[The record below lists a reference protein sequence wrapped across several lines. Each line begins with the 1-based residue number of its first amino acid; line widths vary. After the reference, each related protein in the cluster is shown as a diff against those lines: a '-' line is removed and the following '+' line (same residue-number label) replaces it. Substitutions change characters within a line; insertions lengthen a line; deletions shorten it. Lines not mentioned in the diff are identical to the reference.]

1 MQEQTDPQTESEE
14 TDSQQQQADMQR
26 LVKEIEAHPENWQAY
41 ADLINVL
48 TATGNFVE
56 AEELGLKS
64 LSLFEDDAQAKAY
77 LAYSVGN
84 VYYAAGSYAQAQN
97 FFQLVQLPELAHDVT
112 MMQAQDWFAQKNYKQ
127 ALAFALTGTEQDAQD
142 VDAFDL
148 LGNIWLALDQFDEA
162 QAAFERALA
171 INGDDFEANFGRGLL
186 AQVAAIDDEN
196 QWFSYAEALDATKF
210 KQKTQQLNDLSQVIV
225 NKQQGEQTVDGKP
238 TE

>member
-1 MQEQTDPQTESEE
+1 
-14 TDSQQQQADMQR
+14 
-26 LVKEIEAHPENWQAY
+26 
-41 ADLINVL
+41 
-48 TATGNFVE
+48 
-56 AEELGLKS
+56 
-64 LSLFEDDAQAKAY
+64 
-77 LAYSVGN
+77 
-84 VYYAAGSYAQAQN
+84 
-97 FFQLVQLPELAHDVT
+97 

-162 QAAFERALA
+162 QAAFERVLA

-186 AQVAAIDDEN
+186 AQVVAIDDEN

>member
-1 MQEQTDPQTESEE
+1 MQNQTNPQTNAEQTED
-14 TDSQQQQADMQR
+14 DKQQADMRR
-26 LVKEIEAHPENWQAY
+26 LVKEIEEQPDNWQAY
-41 ADLINVL
+41 ADLVNVL

-64 LSLFEDDAQAKAY
+64 LSLFEADAEAKAY

-97 FFQLVQLPELAHDVT
+97 YFQLVQLPELAHDVT

-127 ALAFALTGTEQDAQD
+127 ALAFAVTGTEQDAQD
-142 VDAFDL
+142 VAAFDL

-162 QAAFERALA
+162 KTAFEQALTLDA
-171 INGDDFEANFGRGLL
+171 DDFEANFGRGLL
-186 AQVAAIDDEN
+186 AQVANPDAQN
-196 QWFSYAEALDATKF
+196 TWFTHAEALDAATF
-210 KQKTQQLNDLSQVIV
+210 KQKTQQLDDLHQVIV
-225 NKQQGEQTVDGKP
+225 NKQQGEQTADGQP